1 MLGAVSA
8 TVDGR
13 EVRLGG
19 TLQRALFAML
29 ALAPGRIIATD
40 RIVDGL
46 WGDNPPGRP
55 LSSIQVYVH
64 GLRAAIAAAG
74 GDRAVLASRAPGYLL
89 DLTAADTDWGRFDLL
104 RAESRERSRGGDA
117 GAAAVLLARALDLWR
132 EEALADLRSV
142 PFALPHTVRL
152 DEARLLAREDLID
165 LRLTCGEHAMVVSEV
180 ESLVAE
186 HPTRERL
193 WGQLMTALYRSNRQ
207 VDALTAYA
215 RARDQLAD
223 ELGMDPGE
231 ALRQLEIGIL
241 RHDPDLAG
249 PVPLP
254 ASSAAA
260 TTGARDLP
268 GATAPDSPPYAAG
281 PPVQVHPRAELQVP
295 RQTTPTLGRDELAAE
310 LVALLTTGGRRLVTL
325 IGPGGTG
332 KTRLATVV
340 AQRAEDRVGTV
351 FFLVAAEGQAAHRL
365 LTDLLRVLGGK
376 EPAEPTLRATAESV
390 ARSLPTQPVLVVLD
404 NLEDVNDVGAAVA
417 ALLAAAPFVTVL
429 ATSRL
434 PLRLPDEVEV
444 VVPPLALPSVD
455 ESAAAAAGSPAV
467 ALFVERAGLVR
478 RGFAL
483 DEDNVADV
491 TALTRLL
498 GGVPLAIELAAARM
512 RLLTPRA
519 AVERISHGFDLLSST
534 AGRVPERQRTIAMTV
549 EWSLRHLSP
558 SALDLLIDLSIF
570 EDGFGLDAVEALPS
584 VHAAAVG
591 APAPEG
597 DPLDDLAAL
606 LEAGLVLPKDTRVEL
621 RYQVLGTVK
630 SHLRTTRP
638 RDPRVEEA
646 LRERQLAWLTE
657 HATAW
662 AADLNGPEGELVLGW
677 FGDEHADTVTL
688 VRWAQDRARPD
699 DAAALAFASHGY
711 WLQAG
716 RIRQGC
722 QLLAPLLERDDLSA
736 RRRDEV
742 SVALATLS
750 YHLGE
755 HTRATDLCRAVL
767 ASDPVTTAVE
777 STAHCYLGASLLASG
792 VPQDAVPPATTALG
806 LATQRGEATTRAVA
820 LSVLAIAAAM
830 RGDFAAERAFYEERL
845 AVVRAGGDRA
855 RLADTVNT
863 LAEIAL
869 DEHDVESAEG
879 HAAEALRLAGSRRPI
894 ERRDALITSARAA
907 IQAGREDVAR
917 TLLVEAVAVAAR
929 TGQPIAVAQ
938 AARATA
944 CLLARSGEPAAAYRL
959 FLAAHALSPS
969 PTGGVE
975 PMESDLR
982 EGLATCRA
990 ALTGGEV
997 ARLHQVQGSGSEQL
1011 PVVAALAGEELAAL
1025 AARADGSP
1033 PLSLAT

>member
-1 MLGAVSA
+1 MEVALLGAVSA

-13 EVRLGG
+13 PVRLGG
-19 TLQRALFAML
+19 TLQRALFTML
-29 ALAPGRIIATD
+29 ALAPGRIVATD

-74 GDRAVLASRAPGYLL
+74 GDRGVLASRAPGYLL
-89 DLTAADTDWGRFDLL
+89 DLTPADTDWGRFDLL
-104 RAESRERSRGGDA
+104 WAESRDRSRTGDA
-117 GAAAVLLARALDLWR
+117 SSAAAPLRRALGLWSG
-132 EEALADLRSV
+132 EALADLRSV

-165 LRLTCGEHAMVVSEV
+165 LRLACGEHAMVVSEV

-207 VDALTAYA
+207 VDALAAYA

-241 RHDPDLAG
+241 RQDPDLAG
-249 PVPLP
+249 PVPSGP
-254 ASSAAA
+254 AAA
-260 TTGARDLP
+260 TAP
-268 GATAPDSPPYAAG
+268 GHPPYAAG
-281 PPVQVHPRAELQVP
+281 APVQVRPRAELQVP
-295 RQTTPTLGRDELAAE
+295 RQTTPTLGREELAAE
-310 LVALLTTGGRRLVTL
+310 LTALLTTGGRRLVTL

-340 AQRAEDRVGTV
+340 AQRAEGQVGTV
-351 FFLVAAEGQAAHRL
+351 FFLVATEGQAAHRL
-365 LTDLLRVLGGK
+365 LTDLLRVLGGE
-376 EPAEPTLRATAESV
+376 EPVAATLLATAESV
-390 ARSLPTQPVLVVLD
+390 ARALPVEPVLVVLD
-404 NLEDVNDVGAAVA
+404 NLEEVGEAGAAVA
-417 ALLAAAPFVTVL
+417 ALLAAAPSVTVL

-455 ESAAAAAGSPAV
+455 ESAAAAGDSPAV

-478 RGFAL
+478 RDFVL

-534 AGRVPERQRTIAMTV
+534 AGRLPERQRTIALTV

-558 SALDLLIDLSIF
+558 SALDLLVDLSIF

-591 APAPEG
+591 APVPEA
-597 DPLDDLAAL
+597 DPLDDLATL

-630 SHLRTTRP
+630 AHLRTTRP
-638 RDPRVEEA
+638 RDARVADA
-646 LRERQLAWLTE
+646 LRERQLAWVTE

-688 VRWAQDRARPD
+688 VRWAQDRGRPD
-699 DAAALAFASHGY
+699 DAAALAYASHGY

-716 RIRQGC
+716 RTRQGC
-722 QLLAPLLERDDLSA
+722 QLLAPLLQRDDLSP

-755 HTRATDLCRAVL
+755 HTKARDLCRAVL
-767 ASDPVTTAVE
+767 VADPVTPTVE
-777 STAHCYLGASLLASG
+777 STALCYLGASLLASDS
-792 VPQDAVPPATTALG
+792 PQDAVPLATTALG
-806 LATQRGEATTRAVA
+806 LATERGEATTRAVA

-830 RGDFAAERAFYEERL
+830 RGDFAAERGFYEERL
-845 AVVRAGGDRA
+845 AVVRASGDRA

-869 DEHDVESAEG
+869 DERDVESAEG

-907 IQAGREDVAR
+907 IQAGREDGAR
-917 TLLVEAVAVAAR
+917 TLLAEAVAVAVR

-938 AARATA
+938 AARATG
-944 CLLARSGEPAAAYRL
+944 CLLARSGQPAAAYRL
-959 FLAAHALSPS
+959 FLAAHALSPT
-969 PTGGVE
+969 PTGGIE

-982 EGLATCRA
+982 EGLEACRA

-997 ARLHQVQGSGSEQL
+997 ARLHQVQGSGGEQL
-1011 PVVAALAGEELAAL
+1011 SVVAAMTVEQLAAL
-1025 AARADGSP
+1025 ARRSA
-1033 PLSLAT
+1033 PLRVAT